1 MTAKELPEDTSDPQ
15 FEHARRV
22 LQAMAWADAAS
33 LFERYVAEN
42 PEIAPAWGNLSFAY
56 RGLGEAA
63 RQLAAA
69 RRAYELA
76 PKAESSL
83 LALGDAFLWSGLY
96 AEALTCAQR
105 AQKLFPK
112 NTLFMEIA
120 ARAHDGLRQPE
131 KAIAAARKAIR
142 HTTFFNII
150 MHGLIADNLRNLG
163 KLDAAI
169 KQFDRIIHDESPI
182 PGIVGDDPKQAA
194 LIGKATT
201 LMLKA
206 LRERTDS
213 AWQDARTAGQA
224 ALERNPRDGRALV
237 VVGVAHRHLAEFELS
252 LDYLERATEA
262 VVTDSYVRLQRGMTL
277 YELGRLKE
285 SLADLDFAVA
295 NTTDDFVRSEA
306 LMYRPLLLLG
316 MNLLGETLQAC
327 DEAIAAGIDNA
338 VVRNTRGLVYLLR
351 DNDLG
356 AAKSELEKARQHD
369 PDDPVVL
376 TNLGWVALQQ
386 DKFEAADELL
396 DLAVEIAE
404 RHALWGSWKVWVTKY
419 LSLVMQHREE
429 QIKDHVD
436 RMRAALKPFP
446 NIVERVLDEMDKVT
460 LQHDLALATSR
471 IQELEASRAYASPG
485 GVSLE
490 SFGRRLSSVEEFL
503 AKEGVEEE
511 VNQWWRRARRAL
523 PGRVMG
529 FVIGIA
535 ASLVAGVILLL
546 VFGGL

>member
-1 MTAKELPEDTSDPQ
+1 MSAKQLPEDTPDPQ
-15 FEHARRV
+15 FEHACRA

-33 LFERYVAEN
+33 LFERYIAEN
-42 PEIAPAWGNLSFAY
+42 PESAPAWGNLSLAY
-56 RGLGEAA
+56 RGLGETA
-63 RQLAAA
+63 RQLATA

-83 LALGDAFLWSGLY
+83 LVLGEALLWSGLH
-96 AEALTCAQR
+96 ADALTCAQR

-112 NTLFMEIA
+112 GTWFMEIA

-142 HTTFFNII
+142 QSLFFNII

-163 KLDAAI
+163 KLDAAV
-169 KQFDRIIHDESPI
+169 KQYDRIIRDASPI
-182 PGIVGDDPKQAA
+182 PGTVGGDPKQAA
-194 LIGKATT
+194 LRGKATT
-201 LMLKA
+201 LLLKA

-213 AWQDARTAGQA
+213 AWQNVRTAGQA
-224 ALERNPRDGRALV
+224 ALESNPRDGRALV
-237 VVGVAHRHLAEFELS
+237 TVGVAHRHLAEFELS
-252 LDYLERATEA
+252 LDYLERAIEA
-262 VVTDSYVRLQRGMTL
+262 GDDDSYVRLQRGMTL

-285 SLADLDFAVA
+285 SLADLDFAAA
-295 NTTDDFVRSEA
+295 NATDDFVRREA
-306 LMYRPLLLLG
+306 LTYRPLSLLR

-356 AAKSELEKARQHD
+356 ATKSELEKARRHD

-376 TNLGWVALQQ
+376 TNLGWVALQE

-404 RHALWGSWKVWVTKY
+404 RHVLWGAWKIWVTKY
-419 LSLVMQHREE
+419 LSLVMQHRKE

-471 IQELEASRAYASPG
+471 IQELEASRAYASAG

-490 SFGRRLSSVEEFL
+490 SFGRRLSSLEGLL
-503 AKEGVEEE
+503 AKEGAEEE
-511 VNQWWRRARRAL
+511 VSQWWRRARRAL
-523 PGRVMG
+523 RGRAIG

-546 VFGGL
+546 VFGGF